1 MNEDSNSFERGQLG
15 LDATLGAMFF
25 NRVDKY
31 QNHPALRYKKDGA
44 WRDIS
49 WTEFGDKV
57 EKLGNGLLA
66 LGINPGDRVALLS
79 ENRPEWA
86 ISDLGIISIQGIVVP
101 IYHTNKAKQ
110 IEFILQDSATK
121 VLIVSNPTMLAEVME
136 VRQNLDQLKQIVLM
150 DSDDP
155 LNIPN
160 DIMSFQNLLD
170 LGANYRAKNE
180 GKFRRLYTEAKE
192 DDLVSF
198 VYTSGTTGNPKGV
211 MLSHKNFLSNVKSTS
226 AIVQVEPHWVA
237 LSFLPLSHVL
247 ERMAGYYLILYNGGT
262 IAYAEGV
269 NEVVKN
275 LPEIQ
280 PHVMVSVPRL
290 YEKMYAGILKAIDE
304 GSSLKKKMFV
314 WAVEVGKEWFYTHL
328 EKKSPSASLR
338 IKHSIADKLVFSKL
352 RALTGGRLR
361 FFVSGG
367 AALAKDINEFFHA
380 IGLPILEGYGLT
392 ETAPVLTVNTFENLR
407 LGTVG
412 QAIPGVTLK
421 IAEDGEILA
430 KGPNV
435 SKGYYNR
442 PDATEE
448 AFKDGWFYTG
458 DVGVIDKDGFL
469 TITDRKKDIIV
480 TSGGKNVA
488 PQNIEGM
495 MVLDSFISQ
504 AVVFGDKQKYLA
516 ALIIPDFEVLHNY
529 AQENGITFSNNRELI
544 ENPKIIELYNNRIK
558 EIIKDLPSYEQIK
571 KFALLPEEFSTDTG
585 ELTPSLKVRR
595 KFVQEKY
602 ADIIE
607 GLFAEDGPGK
617 PSSSMMKPEK
627 PA

>member
-1 MNEDSNSFERGQLG
+1 M
-15 LDATLGAMFF
+15 DATLGAMFF

-31 QNHPALRYKKDGA
+31 QNHPALRFKKDGA
-44 WRDIS
+44 WHDIT
-49 WTEFGDKV
+49 WTEFGNRV
-57 EKLGNGLLA
+57 EKVANGLLA
-66 LGINPGDRVALLS
+66 LGIDPGDRVAILS

-86 ISDLGIISIQGIVVP
+86 MADLGIISVQGIVVP

-110 IEFILQDSATK
+110 IEFILQDSAAK
-121 VLIVSNPTMLAEVME
+121 VLFVSKPALLKEVLE
-136 VRQNLDQLKQIVLM
+136 VRKNLEHLGRIVLM
-150 DSDDP
+150 DSDHSLD
-155 LNIPN
+155 IPK
-160 DIMSFQNLLD
+160 DVMSFQELLE
-170 LGANYRAKNE
+170 LGADYQVNNE
-180 GKFRRLYTEAKE
+180 GKVRELYTTAKE

-226 AIVQVEPHWVA
+226 SLVEVKPHEVA

-247 ERMAGYYLILYNGGT
+247 ERMAGYYLILYNGGI

-275 LPEIQ
+275 LPEVK
-280 PHVMVSVPRL
+280 PNVMVSVPRL
-290 YEKMYAGILKAIDE
+290 YEKMYAGILNAIDE
-304 GSSLKKKMFV
+304 GSPLKKKIFL

-328 EKKSPSASLR
+328 EKRSPSAALR
-338 IKHSIADKLVFSKL
+338 IKHSIADKLVYAKL
-352 RALTGGRLR
+352 RELTGGQLR

-380 IGLPILEGYGLT
+380 VGLPILEGYGLT
-392 ETAPVLTVNTFENLR
+392 ETAPVLTVNTFEHLR

-412 QAIPGVTLK
+412 RAIPGVTLK

-435 SKGYYNR
+435 SRGYYNR
-442 PDATEE
+442 PDATAES
-448 AFKDGWFYTG
+448 FKDGWFYTG
-458 DVGVIDKDGFL
+458 DVGVIDEDGFL
-469 TITDRKKDIIV
+469 SITDRKKDIIV

-488 PQNIEGM
+488 PQNIEG
-495 MVLDSFISQ
+495 LLGTDAFISQ

-516 ALIIPDFEVLHNY
+516 ALIIPDFQVLTNY
-529 AQENGITFSNNRELI
+529 AKENGISYSNNRDLI
-544 ENPKIIELYNNRIK
+544 GNPKVVELYNTRIK
-558 EIIKDLPSYEQIK
+558 EVIKDLPSYEQIK
-571 KFALLPEEFSTDTG
+571 KFALLPEEFSQETG

-595 KFVQEKY
+595 KFVAEKY
-602 ADIIE
+602 ADILS
-607 GLFAEDGPGK
+607 GLFESDVAPAGPTQLG
-617 PSSSMMKPEK
+617 MKPEK

>member
-1 MNEDSNSFERGQLG
+1 M
-15 LDATLGAMFF
+15 DATLGAMFF

-31 QNHPALRYKKDGA
+31 QDHAALRYKKDGA
-44 WRDIS
+44 WHDIS
-49 WTEFGDKV
+49 WKEFGSRV
-57 EKLGNGLLA
+57 EKLGYGLLA
-66 LGINPGDRVALLS
+66 LGINPGDRVAILS

-86 ISDLGIISIQGIVVP
+86 ITDLGIISIQGIVVP
-101 IYHTNKAKQ
+101 IYHTNRAKQ
-110 IEFILQDSATK
+110 IEFILQDSAAK
-121 VLIVSNPTMLAEVME
+121 VLIVSKPSMLAEVME
-136 VRQNLDQLKQIVLM
+136 VRQNLDQLQQIVLM
-150 DSDDP
+150 DPDDP
-155 LNIPN
+155 LNTPN

-170 LGANYRAKNE
+170 LGANYKAKHE
-180 GKFRRLYTEAKE
+180 GKLRELYTKAKE

-226 AIVQVEPHWVA
+226 SVVEVEPHWIA

-275 LPEIQ
+275 LPEIK

-290 YEKMYAGILKAIDE
+290 YEKMYAGILNKIDE
-304 GSSLKKKMFV
+304 GSSFKKKMFL

-328 EKKSPSASLR
+328 EKKTPSASLR
-338 IKHSIADKLVFSKL
+338 IKHSIADKLVYSKL
-352 RALTGGRLR
+352 RDLTGGRLR

-442 PDATEE
+442 PEDTAE

-516 ALIIPDFEVLHNY
+516 ALIIPDFQVLTGY
-529 AQENGITFSNNRELI
+529 AKENGISFSNNRELI
-544 ENPKIIELYNNRIK
+544 ENPKVIELYNNRIK

-585 ELTPSLKVRR
+585 ELTPSLKVKR

-602 ADIIE
+602 ADIIN
-607 GLFAEDGPGK
+607 GLFAEDTPGK
-617 PSSSMMKPEK
+617 PTSQMMKPEK